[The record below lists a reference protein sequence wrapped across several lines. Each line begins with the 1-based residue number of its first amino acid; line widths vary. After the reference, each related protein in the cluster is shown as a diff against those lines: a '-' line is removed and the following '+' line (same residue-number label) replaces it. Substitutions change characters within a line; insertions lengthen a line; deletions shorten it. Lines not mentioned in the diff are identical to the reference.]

1 MGRRPTHKSFLAVER
16 LLDFLDKFHLK
27 SIWIADEDVDL
38 IPPFL
43 ERMKKGD
50 DGSDESPD

>member
-1 MGRRPTHKSFLAVER
+1 MGRRPTHRSFLAVER

-27 SIWIADEDVDL
+27 SIWIADDDVDL